1 MARVEDHIVVDSV
14 EQAQALTH
22 GDRIRTGQVGSTAP
36 VKEQGVSSHEATI
49 DEEALAPRG
58 VSGGVNQTN
67 LDVANVHDVTGGVGD
82 EVIGADPGGP
92 LHPLDLLR
100 LDMDWT
106 GVTLEES
113 GDPLDVVT
121 HDRPS
126 DVIGVVVGG
135 KNTDDRHPVGSDPL
149 NEVVHVPGGIDEQ
162 ALTGRSVT
170 DRVGEVHHLSGE
182 GIADGEISA
191 REHLAEVEAVVTSRC
206 VRCHRS
212 SVRLAAMSNS
222 TNPSD
227 TVRYGL
233 IGSGMM
239 GVEHLENIAHLDG
252 AVVTAVSD
260 PVDERRAIGAA
271 TVSSFGGEAPT
282 LFADHRELIDSGLCD
297 AVVIA
302 SPNMTHVDVLGDVL
316 SSDLHVLVEKPLCT
330 TVEDCRRVV
339 DAAAAGPSDRVVWM
353 GLEYRYMP
361 PTTALLAELATGVA
375 GSVKM
380 VAIREHRFPFLV
392 KVGDWNRFNR
402 NTGGTLVE
410 KCCHF
415 FDLMRLVAGAEPVR
429 VLASGAQD
437 VNHLDERYD
446 GEVPDILD
454 NAYVIVEF
462 ANGVRGMLD
471 LCMFAEA
478 SVNEQEIA
486 VTGDQGKVEAL
497 VTQSLLRVGR
507 RADGLHVVDE
517 RPISAERVRHVGL
530 HHGAS
535 YLEHVDFIESVR
547 AGRSAAVTL
556 TDGLWSVAVGV
567 AAHRSIDEG
576 RPVMLDEVMANS

>member
-1 MARVEDHIVVDSV
+1 MARVEHHLVVDPM
-14 EQAQALTH
+14 EGAQALGH
-22 GDRIRTGQVGSTAP
+22 RGRIGAGEVGSTAS
-36 VKEQGVSSHEATI
+36 VEEERVAGDETSV
-49 DEEALAPRG
+49 DEEALAAGGVTRG
-58 VSGGVNQTN
+58 VHQPD
-67 LDVANVHDVTGGVGD
+67 LDLADGDHIAGRVGD
-82 EVIGADPGGP
+82 EVVGADARGA
-92 LHPLDLLR
+92 LHPLDLLG
-100 LDMDWT
+100 LDVDRT
-106 GVTLEES
+106 REVPEE
-113 GDPLDVVT
+113 GRDPLDVVT
-121 HDRPS
+121 HDRS
-126 DVIGVVVGG
+126 ADVIGVVVGG
-135 KNTDDRHPVGSDPL
+135 EHTGHRHPIVADVGDESLDI
-149 NEVVHVPGGIDEQ
+149 PGRIDEQ
-162 ALTGRSVT
+162 ALACRPVA
-170 DRVGEVHHLSGE
+170 DRVREVDHLGRE
-182 GIADGEISA
+182 GIADGEVPPG
-191 REHLAEVEAVVTSRC
+191 EHLTEVEAVVG
-206 VRCHRS
+206 VRSHAA

-222 TNPSD
+222 TLPSD

-260 PVDERRAIGAA
+260 PVEARRAAGAA
-271 TVSSFGGEAPT
+271 TVASFGGDTPS
-282 LFADHRELIDSGLCD
+282 LFSDHRELIESGQCD

-316 SSDLHVLVEKPLCT
+316 ESDLHVLVEKPLCT
-330 TVEDCRRVV
+330 TVEDCQRVV
-339 DAAAAGPSDRVVWM
+339 DAAEAGPADRVVWM

-415 FDLMRLVAGAEPVR
+415 FDIMRLIADSEPVR
-429 VLASGAQD
+429 VQASGAQD
-437 VNHLDERYD
+437 VNHLDEVYD
-446 GEVPDILD
+446 GEVPDVLD
-454 NAYVIVEF
+454 NAFVIVDF

-478 SVNEQEIA
+478 SVNEQEIS
-486 VTGDQGKVEAL
+486 VTGDAGKVEAL

-507 RADGLHVVDE
+507 RADGRHVVQE
-517 RPISAERVRHVGL
+517 RQIGFEGVRHVGL

-535 YLEHVDFIESVR
+535 YLEHVDFIDSVR
-547 AGRSAAVTL
+547 AGRPAKVTL

-576 RPVMLDEVMANS
+576 RAVRLDEVMAGS